1 VIAILI
7 LKQHNTTYR
16 MKRLAVYSS
25 LLIFLL
31 PGRLYSQE
39 KLTLSLEGAKTH
51 ALEYNKQVKNAALA
65 VELAQKRVNESISA
79 FLPQADLAMDYS
91 NYMGAEM
98 EIRFSEEM
106 PPTVIPFNPTSN
118 LYATVSQMLFS
129 GNFIVG
135 LQMMRIYK
143 DMSGTN
149 YLRTEQNIRDLTIQA
164 YQNALVTDLSIQII
178 GENLDNTRKILE
190 NTRAMVLVGVAE
202 KLDLDQF
209 EVQLSTLEN
218 AMKSAER
225 QQELAYNLLRYHLG
239 VPVDT
244 PLELTDPLD
253 YFLDN
258 VDLTDILDQPFD
270 LQSNLDY
277 QVMLSQ
283 EKLSERQVSLKKMNF
298 LPTLSSYYTYTSK
311 IMKSDFDISPKNVI
325 GLNLSIPILSSG
337 MRYSQVNQAR
347 IQHETTLN
355 NKSLLEEQLLL
366 QERQLRFNLAS
377 AYDQYLNRKRN
388 VEVTLRI
395 YDSYQFKYE
404 QGVSSSLDLATAN
417 NNYLQA
423 ESDYLTSIMTLLNA
437 RRELQKLMN
446 KL

>member
-1 VIAILI
+1 MQTKSVFILCFII
-7 LKQHNTTYR
+7 LLT
-16 MKRLAVYSS
+16 
-25 LLIFLL
+25 
-31 PGRLYSQE
+31 GRIYSQE
-39 KLTLSLEGAKTH
+39 KFSLSLEGAKSH
-51 ALEYNKQVKNAALA
+51 ALEYNRQVKNAALA

-79 FLPQADLAMDYS
+79 FLPQAEAAMDYS
-91 NYMGAEM
+91 NYLGAEM
-98 EIRFSEEM
+98 EIRFNEEM

-143 DMSGTN
+143 EMSGTN
-149 YLRTEQNIRDLTIQA
+149 YLKTEQNIKELTIQA
-164 YQNALVTDLSIQII
+164 YHNALVSDLSIQII
-178 GENLDNTRKILE
+178 EDNLDNTMKILE

-225 QQELAYNLLRYHLG
+225 QRELAYNLLRYHLG
-239 VPVDT
+239 VPADT
-244 PLELTDPLD
+244 PLELTDSLD
-253 YFLDN
+253 YFLGNIDFT
-258 VDLTDILDQPFD
+258 DLLDQSFNM
-270 LQSNLDY
+270 QNNLDY

-283 EKLSERQVSLKKMNF
+283 EKLSERQISLKKMNF

-347 IQHETTLN
+347 IQHETMLN
-355 NKSLLEEQLLL
+355 NKSLLEDQLLL

-377 AYDQYLNRKRN
+377 AYDQYLNRKHN
-388 VEVTLRI
+388 VDVTLRI

-404 QGVSSSLDLATAN
+404 QGVASSLDLATAN

-423 ESDYLTSIMTLLNA
+423 ESDYLSSIVALLNA
-437 RRELQKLMN
+437 RLELQKLMN

>member
-1 VIAILI
+1 MQTKSLI
-7 LKQHNTTYR
+7 L
-16 MKRLAVYSS
+16 LCFIV
-25 LLIFLL
+25 LLS
-31 PGRLYSQE
+31 GRIYGQE
-39 KLTLSLEGAKTH
+39 ALELSLEEAKSY
-51 ALEYNKQVKNAALA
+51 ALEYNRQVKNAALA

-79 FLPQADLAMDYS
+79 FLPQAEAAMDYS
-91 NYMGAEM
+91 NYLGAEM
-98 EIRFSEEM
+98 EFKFNEEM
-106 PPTVIPFNPTSN
+106 PPTIIPFNPTSN

-143 DMSGTN
+143 EMSGTN
-149 YLRTEQNIRDLTIQA
+149 YLRTEQSIKELTIQA
-164 YQNALVTDLSIQII
+164 YQNSLVSDLSIRII
-178 GENLDNTRKILE
+178 EENLDNTMKILD

-225 QQELAYNLLRYHLG
+225 QRELAYNLLRYHLG

-244 PLELTDPLD
+244 PLSLTDSLD

-258 VDLTDILDQPFD
+258 IDFTDILDQSFNI
-270 LQSNLDY
+270 QNNLDY
-277 QVMLSQ
+277 QVMQSQ
-283 EKLSERQVSLKKMNF
+283 VKLSERQVSLKKMNF
-298 LPTLSSYYTYTSK
+298 LPTLSGYYTYTSK
-311 IMKSDFDISPKNVI
+311 ILRSDFDISPKNVI

-377 AYDQYLNRKRN
+377 AYDQYLNRKHN

-404 QGVSSSLDLATAN
+404 QGVASSLDLATAN

-423 ESDYLTSIMTLLNA
+423 ESDYLTSIVALLNA
-437 RRELQKLMN
+437 RLELQKLMN

>member
-1 VIAILI
+1 MQTKSVI
-7 LKQHNTTYR
+7 
-16 MKRLAVYSS
+16 
-25 LLIFLL
+25 LLCFIVLL
-31 PGRLYSQE
+31 SGRNYGQE
-39 KLTLSLEGAKTH
+39 ALELSLEEAKSY
-51 ALEYNKQVKNAALA
+51 ALEYNMQVKNAALA

-79 FLPQADLAMDYS
+79 FLPQAEAAMDYS
-91 NYMGAEM
+91 NYLGAEM
-98 EIRFSEEM
+98 EFRFNEEM

-143 DMSGTN
+143 EMSGTN
-149 YLRTEQNIRDLTIQA
+149 YLRTEQSIKELTIQA
-164 YQNALVTDLSIQII
+164 YQNALVSDLSIRII
-178 GENLDNTRKILE
+178 EENLDNTMKILD

-218 AMKSAER
+218 AMKSSER
-225 QQELAYNLLRYHLG
+225 QRELAYNLLRYHLG

-244 PLELTDPLD
+244 PLKLTDSLD

-258 VDLTDILDQPFD
+258 IDFTDILS
-270 LQSNLDY
+270 QSFNIQNNLDY
-277 QVMLSQ
+277 QVMQSQ
-283 EKLSERQVSLKKMNF
+283 VKLSERQISLKKMNF
-298 LPTLSSYYTYTSK
+298 LPTLSGYYTYTNK
-311 IMKSDFDISPKNVI
+311 ILRSDFDISPKNVI

-377 AYDQYLNRKRN
+377 AYDQYLNRRHN

-404 QGVSSSLDLATAN
+404 QGVASSLDVATAN

-423 ESDYLTSIMTLLNA
+423 ESDYLSSIVALLNA

-446 KL
+446 QL

>member
-1 VIAILI
+1 MQTKSLI
-7 LKQHNTTYR
+7 L
-16 MKRLAVYSS
+16 LCFIV
-25 LLIFLL
+25 LLS
-31 PGRLYSQE
+31 GRNYGQE
-39 KLTLSLEGAKTH
+39 ALELSLEEAKSY
-51 ALEYNKQVKNAALA
+51 ALEYNRQVKNAALA

-79 FLPQADLAMDYS
+79 FLPQAEAAMDYS
-91 NYMGAEM
+91 NYLGAEM
-98 EIRFSEEM
+98 EFKFNEEM
-106 PPTVIPFNPTSN
+106 PPTIIPFNPTSN

-143 DMSGTN
+143 EMSGTN
-149 YLRTEQNIRDLTIQA
+149 YLRTEQSIKELTIQA
-164 YQNALVTDLSIQII
+164 YQNSLVSDLSIRII
-178 GENLDNTRKILE
+178 EENLDNTMKILD

-225 QQELAYNLLRYHLG
+225 QRELAYNLLRYHLG

-244 PLELTDPLD
+244 PLSLTDSLD

-258 VDLTDILDQPFD
+258 IDFTDILDQSFNI
-270 LQSNLDY
+270 QNNLDY
-277 QVMLSQ
+277 QVMQSQ
-283 EKLSERQVSLKKMNF
+283 VKLSERQVSLKKMNF
-298 LPTLSSYYTYTSK
+298 LPTLSGYYTYTSK
-311 IMKSDFDISPKNVI
+311 ILRSDFDISPKNVI

-377 AYDQYLNRKRN
+377 AYDQYLNRKNN

-404 QGVSSSLDLATAN
+404 QGVASSLDLATAN

-423 ESDYLTSIMTLLNA
+423 ESDYLTSIVALLNA
-437 RRELQKLMN
+437 RLELQKLMN